1 MPRPGGNKGP
11 RAVPAV
17 ADFGGVWTDEMKC
30 CSLKEEL
37 VAAEF
42 LSAELQSE

>member
-1 MPRPGGNKGP
+1 MRGWLGP
-11 RAVPAV
+11 EATK
-17 ADFGGVWTDEMKC
+17 DFGGVRGDEMKC

-42 LSAELQSE
+42 LSAEFQSE